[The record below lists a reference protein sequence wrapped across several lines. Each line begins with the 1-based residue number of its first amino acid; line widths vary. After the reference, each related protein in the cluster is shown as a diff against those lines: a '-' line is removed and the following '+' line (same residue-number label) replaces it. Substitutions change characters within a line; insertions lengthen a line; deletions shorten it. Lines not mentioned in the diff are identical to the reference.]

1 VAIARDSTA
10 AAFRRPGNPPV
21 IILRPAFTGEI
32 YKLKDLWAYRELFW
46 LLVWRLVAV
55 RYKETVVGIAWAV
68 IQPFSLMIVFTVFFG
83 LLARVASDGTPYA
96 LFVYSGLLMWQF
108 VSQAITQGGM
118 AVVNNAHIVTKV
130 YFPRMLLPAAAVCA
144 AIFDFI
150 VACPALVALLAFYGI
165 WPSWWGL
172 LLFPLAL
179 VISAVL
185 ALGFALWFST
195 LNVFYR
201 DVNYILPFLMQ
212 LWMFSSPIVYPL
224 SLVPAQW
231 QPLYAINPMVSIV
244 QACRWAFAGG
254 SHISPKLMTISAV
267 IAVAVLV
274 SGFRFFRRREAIFSD
289 II

>member
-1 VAIARDSTA
+1 MAIARDSTA

-83 LLARVASDGTPYA
+83 LLARVPSDGVPYA

-130 YFPRMLLPAAAVCA
+130 YFPRVLLPAAAVCS

>member
-1 VAIARDSTA
+1 MNYIAGRQFNA
-10 AAFRRPGNPPV
+10 PGNPPA

-32 YKLKDLWAYRELFW
+32 YNLKGLWAYRELFR
-46 LLVWRLVAV
+46 LLIWRLVAV

-68 IQPFSLMIVFTVFFG
+68 IQPFCLMIVLTVFFG
-83 LLARVASDGTPYA
+83 LLARVPSDGVPYA

-130 YFPRMLLPAAAVCA
+130 YFPRVLLPAAAVCA

-150 VACPALVALLAFYGI
+150 VACPAFVVVLAFYGV
-165 WPSWWGL
+165 WPNWWGL

-179 VISAVL
+179 VIAAAL

-274 SGFRFFRRREAIFSD
+274 SGFRFFRRREAVFSD